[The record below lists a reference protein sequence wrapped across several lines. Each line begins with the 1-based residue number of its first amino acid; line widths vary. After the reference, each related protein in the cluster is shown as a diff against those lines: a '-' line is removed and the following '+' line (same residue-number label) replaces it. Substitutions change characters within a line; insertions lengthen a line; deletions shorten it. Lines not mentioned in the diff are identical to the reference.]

1 MVNLSHKVAIITGAS
16 SGIGEGTALHFAKLG
31 CRLLL
36 CGRNEGNLNMVKE
49 KCEGLGLSKKEV
61 YISVG
66 DVCKDDDR
74 DSLVKCA
81 IERFGKIDVL
91 VNSAGILIGS
101 GIENQTLED
110 YDLQMDIN
118 CRSAFCLIKLALPH
132 LVQSK
137 GNIVNVSSVTGLRA
151 FPGVVG
157 YNVSKA
163 AMDHLTRCVALEVAS
178 RGFLEHS
185 KETHALG
192 RPGTV
197 EEVAKVI
204 AFLAS
209 DDASF
214 ITGATL
220 PVDGGRN
227 IMCPR

>member
-151 FPGVVG
+151 F
-157 YNVSKA
+157 
-163 AMDHLTRCVALEVAS
+163 
-178 RGFLEHS
+178 LEHS